1 MTMNA
6 MEVANTTPKMTPAI
20 QPDVVSFPSA
30 IEDFCLLKF
39 YDDVS
44 LTFDDRKLRDDSR
57 ATLGQIFFRIRS
69 RGRHNKN

>member
-20 QPDVVSFPSA
+20 QPDVVSS